1 MAWKNLKHIPADD
14 KKLKYGSVEVY
25 SPVFLKDYTDLRI
38 QNTLPKNPPQIPR
51 KDHIHS
57 KNETLFCRWSS
68 TSSHKLR

>member
-38 QNTLPKNPPQIPR
+38 QNTLPKNP
-51 KDHIHS
+51 
-57 KNETLFCRWSS
+57 
-68 TSSHKLR
+68 HKFLEKIIYILRTKHCSVDEALLLHTN